1 MSDTTAWTVRPA
13 DPGDAGALALVG
25 AATFLETFAGAIEGR
40 AIVGHCAA
48 NHTPEAYAG
57 LFAEGARAWLGVV
70 HGGAPVG
77 YALIAKPAL
86 DAAQAGDIEL
96 KRIYTLSRF
105 HGTGLGGALMEAE
118 VAGAGSYARLLLGV
132 KADNHRAIAFYRK
145 QGFEPF
151 TTRQFNVGG
160 KLYDDLV
167 LARHPA

>member
-1 MSDTTAWTVRPA
+1 MQTSPDWTVRKA
-13 DPGDAGALALVG
+13 QAGDADALALVG
-25 AATFLETFAGAIEGR
+25 ASTFLET
-40 AIVGHCAA
+40 
-48 NHTPEAYAG
+48 YAG
-57 LFAEGARAWLGVV
+57 VLDGRGLIAHCRDHHSVAAYDALLTGGAQAWLGEVND
-70 HGGAPVG
+70 APVG
-77 YALIAKPAL
+77 YVVLAQPELE
-86 DAAQAGDIEL
+86 AARPGDIEL

-105 HGTGLGGALMEAE
+105 HGTGLGGALMEAA
-118 VAGAGSYARLLLGV
+118 VAGASGHARLLLGV